1 MEFNINEQNEMHN
14 VPLLRQQS
22 NYMPLPVHHRPPH
35 TWSSVYP
42 GYNGQ
47 FMPLMSLPTTL

>member
-1 MEFNINEQNEMHN
+1 MEFNINEQHEMHN
-14 VPLLRQQS
+14 VQLLRQQS

>member
-1 MEFNINEQNEMHN
+1 MEFNINEQHEMHN
-14 VPLLRQQS
+14 VQLLRQQS
-22 NYMPLPVHHRPPH
+22 NYMPLPVHHRLPH